1 MGTTWRTP
9 YGLKDWWGAES
20 REIERWRRHY
30 VEMAAHAGY
39 EPIELPIFE
48 LTRTFSEL
56 PGPRI
61 SLREAYRFVDVGG
74 DDLTLR
80 WTFVNALQR
89 AAIQHAWNLL
99 PHPLRVFYSG
109 PLLRRTS
116 PESGEYRQWTAFGMA
131 AYGPARP
138 LMLADVILTLAAG
151 LKWLGA
157 PVAVELTAIP
167 DEPESSQ
174 ESWLD
179 AMAEHLG
186 DAGISCMVKSQPAP
200 RGAGHREP
208 RWLFHI
214 LHPWQGRSVVI
225 AEGAQYATDQ
235 RSPAGEALV
244 LVEGHLSCT
253 ALVQRWGMTGPPPDD
268 PKPILVIGDH
278 PRALHAANRLRR
290 AGRKVQSLFTA
301 VPESEL
307 QATIV
312 MREAEAAIVVE
323 ADRLGTVSCVWPSG
337 VVEPVADELLID
349 YFASR
354 EEGCQ

>member
-1 MGTTWRTP
+1 MGTMWRTP
-9 YGLKDWWGAES
+9 YGLKDWWGEDS

-30 VEMAAHAGY
+30 VEVAAHAGY

-48 LTRTFSEL
+48 LTRTFTAL

-61 SLREAYRFVDVGG
+61 PPREAYRFVDVGG

-99 PHPLRVFYSG
+99 PHPVRVFYSG
-109 PLLRRTS
+109 PLLRRKT
-116 PESGEYRQWTAFGMA
+116 PESGEYRQWTAFGIA
-131 AYGPARP
+131 AYGPARA
-138 LMLADVILTLAAG
+138 LMLADVMLTLAAG
-151 LKWLGA
+151 LKWRGA
-157 PVAVELTAIP
+157 QVAVELTLTP
-167 DEPESSQ
+167 DEPETS
-174 ESWLD
+174 EGSWLD

-186 DAGISCMVKSQPAP
+186 DADISCTVKSQPVPSGDA
-200 RGAGHREP
+200 HREP
-208 RWLFHI
+208 RWVFQI
-214 LHPWQGRSVVI
+214 LYLWRGQSAVI

-235 RSPAGEALV
+235 RSAAGEALV

-253 ALVQRWGMTGPPPDD
+253 ALVQRWGMTRPSSDE

-290 AGRKVQSLFTA
+290 AGRTVQSLFTA

-307 QATIV
+307 QAAIV
-312 MREAEAAIVVE
+312 MRDAEAAIVVE

-337 VVEPVADELLID
+337 VVEPVADELLSD
-349 YFASR
+349 YFATR